1 MSWFQGITNN
11 MSIQAHVGGQYGQIN
26 STYGTTVTTNDV
38 SSFYCAGTGL
48 SVGNSSVGSATC
60 YDRNGPSS
68 TCVDVGV
75 SPFNASVCTNN
86 DMSKT
91 VCFGVGLGG
100 GLAKISANAGSDI
113 CYDVRPK

>member
-1 MSWFQGITNN
+1 M
-11 MSIQAHVGGQYGQIN
+11 
-26 STYGTTVTTNDV
+26 
-38 SSFYCAGTGL
+38 
-48 SVGNSSVGSATC
+48 
-60 YDRNGPSS
+60 
-68 TCVDVGV
+68 GV

-100 GLAKISANAGSDI
+100 GLAKISANAGLDI